1 MTEKRNRRSFL
12 KGAALVGAAAA
23 LPSATPSSALAQGR
37 GIPLAPPPAND
48 TAPEDK
54 ADELAPL
61 VQAAVAEAMGRAD
74 KVLEKLIR
82 SPTPA
87 RSVNVGSSLAA
98 QGLQLRSPG
107 AQKYARTNITN
118 LELIRK
124 KAQEGKTT
132 GWHTHICWVSI
143 PVVGCIVHSHATW

>member
-1 MTEKRNRRSFL
+1 MAEEKGRRSFL
-12 KGAALVGAAAA
+12 KGAALVGAAVA
-23 LPSATPSSALAQGR
+23 LPATAPSSALAQGK

-48 TAPEDK
+48 NAPEDK

-61 VQAAVAEAMGRAD
+61 VQAAVSEAMGRAD
-74 KVLEKLIR
+74 KVLEGLIR
-82 SPTPA
+82 SQSPRA
-87 RSVNVGSSLAA
+87 VNVGKALAD

-107 AQKYARTNITN
+107 AQKHANSSIGNT
-118 LELIRK
+118 ELIKK

-132 GWHTHICWVSI
+132 GWHAHVCWVSI